1 MYQQGGKLLPSANT
15 MQKIREDAM
24 AALDYVGIDNLRQSA
39 MNTLMNTDFRPQ
51 EEKDLFQ
58 YGQPVSVKESQYF
71 GPPAPRKQV
80 EMRKESSNLDEL
92 LKGLVIETNPFTGDT
107 ITEQSIKEELERIK
121 RRVEQS
127 KQPRMQEGGM
137 ISGNNLMGA
146 MAADR
151 RVAAL
156 QPDVYSSKMENG
168 MMVEEDMVIPKLS
181 EAILPTY
188 GIETPLSKRQNAML
202 KRNSVSPRL
211 ANPQMKGLIN
221 RALVQ
226 RLSNEQR

>member
-1 MYQQGGKLLPSANT
+1 
-15 MQKIREDAM
+15 
-24 AALDYVGIDNLRQSA
+24 
-39 MNTLMNTDFRPQ
+39 
-51 EEKDLFQ
+51 
-58 YGQPVSVKESQYF
+58 
-71 GPPAPRKQV
+71 
-80 EMRKESSNLDEL
+80 
-92 LKGLVIETNPFTGDT
+92 
-107 ITEQSIKEELERIK
+107 
-121 RRVEQS
+121 
-127 KQPRMQEGGM
+127 M